1 MFHRLFGLLMLG
13 AVLASPASG
22 GQGGVALVLS
32 GGGARGVAHIGVL
45 KVMEQMRIP
54 VDCVV
59 GTSMGA
65 IVAAA
70 YAAGVPLDE
79 MERQVRAADWD
90 AIFANTVAR
99 DQQPFREKQDA
110 SRNRSAVSLG
120 YGNGRVLLP
129 HSAIAGQELDRF
141 LQRLIGS
148 ADALT
153 NFDSLALPF
162 RAMATDLETGG
173 LVVLDDGPLWR
184 AMRASMAVPGVFLP
198 IEREG
203 RLLVDGGLVLNLPVD
218 QGRRLCGSRVIAV
231 NLGTPP
237 MARDRLQSATD
248 IVLQAI
254 NLALE
259 QNVAQQLAQLGPD
272 DALVQVDLGTIT
284 SMDFDRVL
292 DTLPL
297 GEAAARRAATDLAR
311 FSVDAESFAAWQR
324 QRELRWRVPE
334 PVIREVVVD
343 GLRYVSPDAMAAR
356 LRGLKG
362 EPLDRV
368 ALETQ
373 IDDLYSGGDFE
384 RLRYS
389 LVRDGAVADLRIEAA
404 EKSWGP
410 TFLRFGGG
418 LSADFEGDGAVG
430 LYAGV
435 SRRWLN
441 RWGAR
446 LDADIQL
453 GTTNRF
459 RSELYQP
466 LGRNAAWFVA
476 PSIELQ
482 TRALPVYNDGNKLAD
497 YKVRERTLGL
507 DLGYEVGAWGELRM
521 GLRRGTQ
528 RAEVL
533 AGQALYPA
541 VDLHTGWLEASATLD
556 RLDSPFFPRRGYA
569 ARLRVARHHERFGS
583 DQDYTLTALNGSA
596 AMSYREH
603 SAQFGV
609 LVSGSPDRDLPA
621 VARTLL
627 GGPFLLSGY
636 RYGELTADQVFLL
649 RGAYYRRISKLPDS
663 LGRGVY
669 MGATYEWAS
678 LRAYASADA
687 DAGVYRS
694 LSLFVGAD
702 TVLGPLYLGAGVSPE
717 VNEVRFFLQ
726 FGQPY

>member
-1 MFHRLFGLLMLG
+1 MVVRCLALLMLCLMQ
-13 AVLASPASG
+13 ALPARAAD
-22 GQGGVALVLS
+22 GGVALVLS

-99 DQQPFREKQDA
+99 DLQPFREKQDA
-110 SRNRSAVSLG
+110 SRNRTALSLG

-148 ADALT
+148 ADALS
-153 NFDSLALPF
+153 NFDTLALPF
-162 RAMATDLETGG
+162 RAMATDLETGA

-218 QGRRLCGSRVIAV
+218 EGRRLCGSRVIAV

-237 MARDRLQSATD
+237 MARERLQSATD

-259 QNVAQQLAQLGPD
+259 QNVAQQLAMLGPD

-292 DTLPL
+292 ETLPL
-297 GEAAARRAATDLAR
+297 GEAAARQAAPELAR
-311 FSVDAESFAAWQR
+311 FSVDADTFEAWQR
-324 QRELRWRVPE
+324 QRQARWRVPE
-334 PVIREVVVD
+334 PVVRALRVD
-343 GLRYVSPDAMAAR
+343 GLRYVPADAVAAR
-356 LRGLKG
+356 LRALEGR
-362 EPLDRV
+362 PLDRE
-368 ALETQ
+368 ALEAS
-373 IDDLYSGGDFE
+373 IDRLYSGGDFE

-389 LVRDGAVADLRIEAA
+389 LVRDGAVADLHIEAA

-446 LDADIQL
+446 LDADLQL

-459 RSELYQP
+459 RTELYQP
-466 LGRNAAWFVA
+466 LGLNAAWFLA
-476 PSIELQ
+476 PSIEAQ
-482 TRALPVYNDGNKLAD
+482 ARATPVYVDGKKLAD
-497 YKVRERTLGL
+497 YKIRERTLGL
-507 DLGYEVGAWGELRM
+507 DLGYEMGEWGEARV

-533 AGQALYPA
+533 AGLALYPS

-569 ARLRVARHHERFGS
+569 ARLRVERHHQRFGS

-596 AMSYREH
+596 AFSYKEH
-603 SAQFGV
+603 SAQVGA

-621 VARTLL
+621 VARTAL

-649 RGAYYRRISKLPDS
+649 RGAWYRRISKLPDS

-669 MGATYEWAS
+669 VGATYEWAS
-678 LRAYASADA
+678 LRAYASAGA
-687 DAGVYRS
+687 DDGIFRS
-694 LSLFVGAD
+694 ASLFVGAD
-702 TVLGPLYLGAGVSPE
+702 TVLGPLYLGAGMSPE
-717 VNEVRFFLQ
+717 INELRFFLQ

>member
-1 MFHRLFGLLMLG
+1 MRRLLILL
-13 AVLASPASG
+13 LAGWLTHLPALAE
-22 GQGGVALVLS
+22 GGVALVLS

-65 IVAAA
+65 IVGAA
-70 YAAGVPLDE
+70 YAAGVPLAT
-79 MERQVRAADWD
+79 MERQVRSADWD
-90 AIFANTVAR
+90 AIFANTVPR
-99 DQQPFREKQDA
+99 DRQPFREKEDA
-110 SRNRSAVSLG
+110 SRNRSALSMG
-120 YGNGRVLLP
+120 YGDGRVLLP

-148 ADALT
+148 ADDLP
-153 NFDSLALPF
+153 NFDALALPF
-162 RAMATDLETGG
+162 RAMATDLESGQ

-198 IEREG
+198 IAQDG

-218 QGRRLCGSRVIAV
+218 EGRRLCGTRVIAV

-259 QNVAQQLAQLGPD
+259 QNVAQQLARLGAD
-272 DALVQVDLGTIT
+272 DALVQVDLGSIT

-292 DTLPL
+292 ETIPL
-297 GEAAARRAATDLAR
+297 GEAAARNAAGVLAR
-311 FSVDAESFAAWQR
+311 FSVDAESFALWQR
-324 QRELRWRVPE
+324 QRQARWTQPE
-334 PVIREVVVD
+334 PVIRQVVVD
-343 GLRYVSPDAMAAR
+343 GMRYVPAEAIRAR
-356 LRGLKG
+356 LDALRDR
-362 EPLDRV
+362 PLDRE
-368 ALETQ
+368 ALERD
-373 IDDLYSGGDFE
+373 IDGLYSSGDFE

-410 TFLRFGGG
+410 TYLRFGGG

-446 LDADIQL
+446 LDADVQL
-453 GTTNRF
+453 GTTNRL
-459 RSELYQP
+459 RTELYQP
-466 LGRNAAWFVA
+466 LGLNAAWFVA
-476 PSIELQ
+476 PSIEFQ
-482 TRALPVYNDGNKLAD
+482 SRATPVYDKGRKLAD

-507 DLGYEVGAWGELRM
+507 DLGYEMGEWGELRV

-541 VDLHTGWLEASATLD
+541 IDIDDGALQASATLD
-556 RLDSPFFPRRGYA
+556 RLDSPFFATRGYA
-569 ARLRVARHHERFGS
+569 ARLQVARHLPRFGS
-583 DQDYTLTALNGSA
+583 DLDYTTSALNASL
-596 AMSYREH
+596 AMSYQAH
-603 SAQFGV
+603 SAQLGV
-609 LVSGSPDRDLPA
+609 LFAGSPDRDLPA
-621 VARTLL
+621 VARTPL

-649 RGAYYRRISKLPDS
+649 RGAWYRRISKLPDS

-669 MGATYEWAS
+669 MGATYEWAR
-678 LRAYASADA
+678 LRAYASAGA
-687 DAGVYRS
+687 DAGTFRS
-694 LSLFVGAD
+694 GSLFVGAD
-702 TVLGPLYLGAGVSPE
+702 TVLGPLYLGAGMSPE
-717 VNEVRFFLQ
+717 IHEWRFYLQ